1 MKTPDSE
8 MLTLEFSV
16 RLRVK
21 DWKVKLGVRKT
32 WVIALAVALLRL
44 AIRFWFDGS

>member
-21 DWKVKLGVRKT
+21 DWKAKLGVRKA
-32 WVIALAVALLRL
+32 WIIAVAVALLRL
-44 AIRFWFDGS
+44 AIHLWLNGS

>member
-16 RLRVK
+16 RLSVK
-21 DWKVKLGVRKT
+21 DWKAKLGVRKG
-32 WVIALAVALLRL
+32 WIIALSVALLRL
-44 AIRFWFDGS
+44 AIHLWFGGS